1 MDTGD
6 IDLWLDWQMQSRPA
20 IVVPYVKAR
29 VETDLE
35 YRIVLNR
42 TAGSGRSRISQGGKV
57 RLTPEVAAPLSRIA
71 IDREPEDACSV
82 EVSLSRSGEPPLVR
96 VFECPAP

>member
-1 MDTGD
+1 MDIGD

-35 YRIVLNR
+35 
-42 TAGSGRSRISQGGKV
+42 
-57 RLTPEVAAPLSRIA
+57 
-71 IDREPEDACSV
+71 
-82 EVSLSRSGEPPLVR
+82 
-96 VFECPAP
+96 